1 MLIIYIHVFS
11 IDSHHPPA
19 DLKEGLT
26 YWLKQYFLILLK
38 YHFHFRNMKNM
49 ITVKRGKGKVV

>member
-19 DLKEGLT
+19 DLKEGRFNLLVET
-26 YWLKQYFLILLK
+26 ILFDSVEIPFPFQK
-38 YHFHFRNMKNM
+38 YEKYDNC
-49 ITVKRGKGKVV
+49 